1 MKKIG
6 IVGGVGWQSTTEYYS
21 ELCRRSEQW
30 HLAGNPRGVPTTPEI
45 SIESSDLAKAPFA
58 SSRCSCQTL
67 GRTFLGGHM
76 KKVSLPPLTANLAA
90 AILGIWKLKS
100 REDVDAT
107 EQIHID
113 PFLGRDPLGIL
124 CFAPS
129 HFAAQFMKRDRF
141 RQENVS
147 QPVQAKNNTVAVN
160 GYDAY
165 FGTYSIDEIAGTLTT
180 HLEGS
185 ISPANVGGTYVR
197 DVRVVDNELIVQL
210 HTTAVDGTALI
221 RTNTFSRIG

>member
-1 MKKIG
+1 
-6 IVGGVGWQSTTEYYS
+6 
-21 ELCRRSEQW
+21 
-30 HLAGNPRGVPTTPEI
+30 
-45 SIESSDLAKAPFA
+45 
-58 SSRCSCQTL
+58 
-67 GRTFLGGHM
+67 M
-76 KKVSLPPLTANLAA
+76 KKVSLPPLTANLGA

-113 PFLGRDPLGIL
+113 PFLGPDPLGML

-129 HFAAQFMKRDRF
+129 HFAAQFMKRDRS
-141 RQENVS
+141 RQENVP
-147 QPVQAKNNTVAVN
+147 QPVQAKNNTLAVS

-185 ISPANVGGTYVR
+185 ISPANVDSTYVR
-197 DVRVVDNELIVQL
+197 DVRVVDNYHIIQL
-210 HTTAVDGTALI
+210 NTPAAVDGTAI
-221 RTNTFSRIG
+221 TRTNTFSRIG

>member
-1 MKKIG
+1 MKAK
-6 IVGGVGWQSTTEYYS
+6 
-21 ELCRRSEQW
+21 RSRQRSLILFW
-30 HLAGNPRGVPTTPEI
+30 L
-45 SIESSDLAKAPFA
+45 
-58 SSRCSCQTL
+58 RC
-67 GRTFLGGHM
+67 TFLGEHM

-100 REDVDAT
+100 REDVDDT
-107 EQIHID
+107 GEIRID

-124 CFAPS
+124 CFGPS

-141 RQENVS
+141 HQENVA
-147 QPVQAKNNTVAVN
+147 QPVQAKNNTAAVN

-185 ISPANVGGTYVR
+185 ISPANVGNIYIR
-197 DVRVVDNELIVQL
+197 NARVVD
-210 HTTAVDGTALI
+210 
-221 RTNTFSRIG
+221 